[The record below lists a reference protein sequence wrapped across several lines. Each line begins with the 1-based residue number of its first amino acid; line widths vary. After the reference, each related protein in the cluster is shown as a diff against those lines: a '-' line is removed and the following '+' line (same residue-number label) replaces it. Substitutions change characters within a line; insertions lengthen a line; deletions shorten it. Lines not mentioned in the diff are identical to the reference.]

1 MKGDVF
7 NDNLLQEKA
16 KELHKKFGSSTNFT
30 ASRGWLWHFKKRYN
44 LNDSDIQKNQK
55 KTKVDEFTIEKL
67 TKLLNEENINEK
79 NVYNIY
85 KTTLIWKFLPQII
98 LSNEE
103 ESVQNEKTNE
113 DYVT

>member
-44 LNDSDIQKNQK
+44 LNGSDIHEK